1 MAIKLTSADPA
12 LSRLVE
18 KQMRNWELARSQR
31 ISTPTPKREEVEDF
45 LCVSRMVG
53 VDDRKVAALLGERL
67 GWPVFDREIL
77 EAMAGDDDFRR
88 QIYSSMDQRDLSW
101 WEEALRSLLDR
112 DFVRN
117 DYFHRLCETLLS
129 LTRQG
134 NSVFLG
140 RGADLVLPRG
150 RGFRVRLVAPLTTR
164 TERYAELTGLSPKK
178 ARDEIARIEKERA
191 EFLQRHFGIGADDP
205 LRYDIIVNLERFSH
219 QQAVDLILQ
228 AREMLGGVARG

>member
-45 LCVSRMVG
+45 LCISRMVG
-53 VDDRKVAALLGERL
+53 VDDRKVATLVGERL

-88 QIYSSMDQRDLSW
+88 QIYTSMDQRDLSW
-101 WEEALRSLLDR
+101 WEEALRSLMDR

-129 LTRQG
+129 LARQG

-140 RGADLVLPRG
+140 RGADLVLPRN
-150 RGFRVRLVAPLTTR
+150 RGFRVRLVAPLTAR
-164 TERYAELTGLSPKK
+164 AERFAEITGLAPKK
-178 ARDEIARIEKERA
+178 ARDEIRRIEKERA
-191 EFLQRHFGIGADDP
+191 EFLQRHFGVGADDP
-205 LRYDIIVNLERFSH
+205 LRYDITINLEGFSH
-219 QQAVDLILQ
+219 EQAVDLILQ
-228 AREMLGGVARG
+228 AREMLGGGA

>member
-31 ISTPTPKREEVEDF
+31 ISTPTPKRKEVEDF

-53 VDDRKVAALLGERL
+53 VDDRQVAALVGERL
-67 GWPVFDREIL
+67 GWPVFDRDIL

-88 QIYSSMDQRDLSW
+88 QIYTSMDQRDLSW

-129 LTRQG
+129 LARQG
-134 NSVFLG
+134 NSVFVG
-140 RGADLVLPRG
+140 RGADLVLPGG

-164 TERYAELTGLSPKK
+164 TERHAELTGLSPKK
-178 ARDEIARIEKERA
+178 ARDEIARIEKERG
-191 EFLQRHFGIGADDP
+191 EFLRRHFGIDADDP
-205 LRYDIIVNLERFSH
+205 LRYDIMINLERFSH
-219 QQAVDLILQ
+219 QQAVDLILH
-228 AREMLGGVARG
+228 AREMFGDG

>member
-31 ISTPTPKREEVEDF
+31 ISTPTPKQAEVEDF
-45 LCVSRMVG
+45 LCISRMVG
-53 VDDRKVAALLGERL
+53 VDDRQVAVLVGERL

-88 QIYSSMDQRDLSW
+88 QIYTSMDQRDLSW
-101 WEEALRSLLDR
+101 WEEALRSLMDR

-129 LTRQG
+129 LARQG

-140 RGADLVLPRG
+140 RGADLVLPRS
-150 RGFRVRLVAPLTTR
+150 RGFRVRLVAPLATR
-164 TERYAELTGLSPKK
+164 AERYAELTGLAPKQ
-178 ARDEIARIEKERA
+178 ARNEIARIEKDRA
-191 EFLQRHFGIGADDP
+191 EFLQRHFGIGIDDP
-205 LRYDIIVNLERFSH
+205 LRYDITINLERFSH

-228 AREMLGGVARG
+228 AREMLGGAARG

>member
-1 MAIKLTSADPA
+1 MTAKLTSADPA

-31 ISTPTPKREEVEDF
+31 LSTAPPKRKEVEDF
-45 LCVSRMVG
+45 LCISRMVG
-53 VDDRKVAALLGERL
+53 VDDRVVAGLVGKRL

-101 WEEALRSLLDR
+101 WEETLRALMDR

-129 LTRQG
+129 LARQG
-134 NSVFLG
+134 NSVFIG
-140 RGADLVLPRG
+140 RAADLILPRG
-150 RGFRVRLVAPLTTR
+150 RGFRVRLVAPLAAR
-164 TERYAELTGLSPKK
+164 VARYSELTGLSPKK
-178 ARDEIARIEKERA
+178 AEREIARIERERA
-191 EFLQRHFGIGADDP
+191 EFLRRHFGVGADDP
-205 LRYDIIVNLERFSH
+205 LRYDIMVNLERFSH
-219 QQAVDLILQ
+219 EQAVDLILQ
-228 AREMLGGVARG
+228 AREMFRGASRG